1 MSLNP
6 KIYKINKSYRL
17 LTDIKS
23 TLDIC
28 KFIINCGR
36 KSFDIN
42 FTLKDEDFSFI
53 IDSDNNLKYF
63 LYTFNSNEIESDWKN
78 YFPKFLI
85 KDSNFMQ
92 QKLSVVFFIEFEDFL
107 YVIIGGNSY
116 RIIIPFIDEN
126 FGIDI
131 YSRILDPENDELI
144 SIKTRS
150 LTGKKAGNYSF
161 YKENFKLIDHIKFG
175 TIPKEIS
182 LKLSNVKN
190 DNFSFLK
197 KTKNEKIQIVVSNS
211 IKFRKKIEFN
221 ILQSLV
227 KEIKYIEE
235 IEKNNYLTTYTK
247 IENENLEE
255 KLKEKLISEIVNDIP
270 NVLQRRINP
279 LNKFNFEFCSPKY
292 IDKFYEADVYHL
304 YENKEENKYLLFA
317 KTNDKNEIYEK
328 VINRAVEEFGA
339 NYTYENIKFYLF
351 GVKVRS
357 YKNDEK
363 RQLTSAS
370 FLMHLNTEFIL
381 EDQPYFLLDN
391 NWYLL
396 QDSFVK
402 DLNNQCKRILKNY
415 IIPKDILFKNW
426 DKTVLR
432 KESQYNLLY
441 NDIPNYLVFDTI
453 TINGIELCDILYY
466 DETNLYLI
474 HVKYGFDSSIRE
486 LYNQVILSARRLQES
501 LSSNEKE
508 YLKIN
513 FKSIE
518 KKNNVKNITQ
528 SEFIKLFTQ
537 KKINYVMAFTSD
549 NKKEI
554 VIENNIDKIKSSIA
568 KFSIIQSSSE
578 MRGEYYD
585 LFFTQIKRQI
595 TVANS
600 Q

>member
-1 MSLNP
+1 MNLNP
-6 KIYKINKSYRL
+6 KIYKINKAHRL
-17 LTDIKS
+17 LADLKD
-23 TLDIC
+23 TLNIC

-36 KSFDIN
+36 KSSDIN
-42 FTLKDEDFSFI
+42 FKLKDDDFSYHN
-53 IDSDNNLKYF
+53 DLDNNLKYF
-63 LYTFNSNEIESDWKN
+63 LYTFNSDEIESDWKD
-78 YFPKFLI
+78 YFPKYLI
-85 KDSNFMQ
+85 KKSNFIQ

-116 RIIIPFIDEN
+116 KIIIPFIDEN

-131 YSRILDPENDELI
+131 YSRILDPENDQLI

-175 TIPKEIS
+175 TIPNEIS
-182 LKLSNVKN
+182 LKLSVVKN
-190 DNFSFLK
+190 DYFGFLR
-197 KTKNEKIQIVVSNS
+197 KTKNEKIQIIVSNS
-211 IKFRKKIEFN
+211 IKFRKKIEFES
-221 ILQSLV
+221 LKTLV

-235 IEKNNYLTTYTK
+235 IEKSNYLTTYTK
-247 IENENLEE
+247 IEDDNLEI
-255 KLKEKLISEIVNDIP
+255 KLKEKLVSEIVNDIP
-270 NVLQRRINP
+270 NVIQRKINP
-279 LNKFNFEFCSPKY
+279 RNKFHFEFCSPKF

-304 YENKEENKYLLFA
+304 YEIKEENKYFLFA
-317 KTNDKNEIYEK
+317 KTIDKNQIYEK
-328 VINRAVEEFGA
+328 VINRAVEKFGA
-339 NYTYENIKFYLF
+339 NYTFKEIEYYLY

-357 YKNDEK
+357 YKNDDK
-363 RQLTSAS
+363 KQLTSAT

-381 EDQPYFLLDN
+381 EGQPYFLLDN

-402 DLNNQCKRILKNY
+402 DLNSQCKRILKNY
-415 IIPKDILFKNW
+415 TIPKNILFKNW
-426 DKTVLR
+426 DKKTIR

-441 NDIPNYLVFDTI
+441 NDFPNYLVFDTI
-453 TINGIELCDILYY
+453 TINGIELCDIIFY

-474 HVKYGFDSSIRE
+474 HVKSGFDSSMRE

-501 LSSNEKE
+501 IDSKEKE
-508 YLKIN
+508 YLKLN

-518 KKNNVKNITQ
+518 KKNNTKKITQ
-528 SEFIKLFTQ
+528 AEFIKLFS

-549 NKKEI
+549 NTKEI
-554 VIENNIDKIKSSIA
+554 VIENNLDKIKSSIA

-585 LFFTQIKRQI
+585 LFFIQIKR
-595 TVANS
+595 
-600 Q
+600 

>member
-6 KIYKINKSYRL
+6 KVYKVNKNHRL
-17 LTDIKS
+17 LFDLKETK
-23 TLDIC
+23 DIC

-36 KSFDIN
+36 KSFDLN
-42 FTLKDEDFSFI
+42 FSLKEEDFSYKE
-53 IDSDNNLKYF
+53 DLGNNLKYF
-63 LYTFNSNEIESDWKN
+63 LYTYNSNEIESDWKN
-78 YFPKFLI
+78 YFPKYLI
-85 KDSNFMQ
+85 KDSNFIQ

-126 FGIDI
+126 FGIDV

-161 YKENFKLIDHIKFG
+161 YKDNFKLIDHIKFG

-182 LKLSNVKN
+182 LKLSNVNN

-197 KTKNEKIQIVVSNS
+197 KTKNEKIQIIVSNS
-211 IKFRKKIEFN
+211 IKFRKKIEFEL
-221 ILQSLV
+221 LQTLI

-235 IEKNNYLTTYTK
+235 IEKNDYLTTYTK
-247 IENENLEE
+247 IEDNNLVES
-255 KLKEKLISEIVNDIP
+255 LKEKLTQEIVNDIP
-270 NVLQRRINP
+270 NIIQRKLNP
-279 LNKFNFEFCSPKY
+279 LNKFNFEFCHPKS
-292 IDKFYEADVYHL
+292 IDKFYEADFYHL
-304 YENKEENKYLLFA
+304 FENTEENKYSLFA
-317 KTNDKNEIYEK
+317 KTIDKNEIYEI
-328 VINRAVEEFGA
+328 VINRAVEKFGSD
-339 NYTYENIKFYLF
+339 YTYNDIKFYLF
-351 GVKVRS
+351 GVKIRS
-357 YKNDEK
+357 YKTDDK
-363 RQLTSAS
+363 KQLTSAS

-381 EDQPYFLLDN
+381 EGQPYFLLDN

-402 DLNNQCKRILKNY
+402 DLNNQCSRVLKNY
-415 IIPKDILFKNW
+415 ITPKDILFKNW
-426 DKTVLR
+426 DKAVIK
-432 KESQYNLLY
+432 KESEYNLLY
-441 NDIPNYLVFDTI
+441 NDIANYLVFDTI

-474 HVKYGFDSSIRE
+474 HVKHGFDSSIRE

-501 LSSNEKE
+501 LASKEKE
-508 YLKIN
+508 YLKII

-518 KKNNVKNITQ
+518 KKNNTKNITQ
-528 SEFIKLFTQ
+528 SEFIKLFS
-537 KKINYVMAFTSD
+537 KKINYVMAFSSA

-554 VIENNIDKIKSSIA
+554 IIENNMDKIKSSIA
-568 KFSIIQSSSE
+568 KFSVIQSSSE

-585 LFFTQIKRQI
+585 LYFTQIKR
-595 TVANS
+595 
-600 Q
+600 

>member
-1 MSLNP
+1 MNLNP
-6 KIYKINKSYRL
+6 KIYKINKSFRL
-17 LTDIKS
+17 LEGLTDM
-23 TLDIC
+23 LDIC
-28 KFIINCGR
+28 KFIINFSR
-36 KSFDIN
+36 KSIDIN
-42 FTLKDEDFSFI
+42 FILKDEDFSYQV
-53 IDSDNNLKYF
+53 DLENNLKFF
-63 LYTFNSNEIESDWKN
+63 LYTFNSDEVESEWKN
-78 YFPKFLI
+78 YFPKNLI
-85 KDSNFMQ
+85 KDSNFIQ
-92 QKLSVVFFIEFEDFL
+92 QKLSLVFFIEFEDFL

-116 RIIIPFIDEN
+116 RIIIPFLDEN

-150 LTGKKAGNYSF
+150 LTGKKAGNYSY

-182 LKLSNVKN
+182 LKLSNVNN

-197 KTKNEKIQIVVSNS
+197 KTKNEKVQIIVSNS
-211 IKFRKKIEFN
+211 IKFRKKIEFET
-221 ILQSLV
+221 LKSLV

-247 IENENLEE
+247 IENNELEN
-255 KLKEKLISEIVNDIP
+255 KLKEKLINIIVNDIP
-270 NVLQRRINP
+270 NVIQRKINP
-279 LNKFNFEFCSPKY
+279 INKFNYEFCSPKY

-304 YENKEENKYLLFA
+304 FEKTEDSKYSLFA
-317 KTNDKNEIYEK
+317 KTLDKNKIYEL
-328 VINRAVEEFGA
+328 VINKAIEKFGT
-339 NYTYENIKFYLF
+339 NYTFKNIEYFLY

-370 FLMHLNTEFIL
+370 FLMHINTEFIL
-381 EDQPYFLLDN
+381 DEQPYFLLDN

-402 DLNNQCKRILKNY
+402 DLNSQCTRILKNY
-415 IIPKDILFKNW
+415 SIPKNILSKRW
-426 DKTVLR
+426 DKNLIR
-432 KESQYNLLY
+432 KESDYNLLY

-453 TINGIELCDILYY
+453 TINGIELCDVLYY

-501 LSSNEKE
+501 LSSKEKE

-513 FKSIE
+513 FKSIQ
-518 KKNNVKNITQ
+518 KKNNTKNITQ
-528 SEFIKLFTQ
+528 SEFIKLFE

-549 NKKEI
+549 NKNEI
-554 VIENNIDKIKSSIA
+554 IIENNVGKVKSSIA

-585 LFFTQIKRQI
+585 LYFKQIFR
-595 TVANS
+595 
-600 Q
+600 

>member
-1 MSLNP
+1 MNLNP
-6 KIYKINKSYRL
+6 KIYKINKNNRL
-17 LTDIKS
+17 LKDLKDTVA
-23 TLDIC
+23 IC

-36 KSFDIN
+36 KNSDNN
-42 FTLKDEDFSFI
+42 FKLKDEDFSYQN
-53 IDSDNNLKYF
+53 DLENNLKYF

-78 YFPKFLI
+78 YFPQYLI
-85 KDSNFMQ
+85 KNSNFIQ
-92 QKLSVVFFIEFEDFL
+92 QKLSIIFFIEFEDFL

-175 TIPKEIS
+175 TVPNEIS

-190 DNFSFLK
+190 DYFSFLK
-197 KTKNEKIQIVVSNS
+197 RTKNEKTQIIVGNS
-211 IKFRKKIEFN
+211 IKFRKKIEFE
-221 ILQSLV
+221 ILKSLV

-235 IEKNNYLTTYTK
+235 IEKNNYLTTYIK
-247 IENENLEE
+247 IEDETLEN
-255 KLKEKLISEIVNDIP
+255 KLKQKLISEIVNDIP
-270 NVLQRRINP
+270 NIIQRKINP
-279 LNKFNFEFCSPKY
+279 INKFHFEFCSPKF
-292 IDKFYEADVYHL
+292 IDRFYEADVYHL
-304 YENKEENKYLLFA
+304 YEVKEENKYFLFA
-317 KTNDKNEIYEK
+317 KTIDKNEIYEK
-328 VINRAVEEFGA
+328 VINRAIEKFDS
-339 NYTYENIKFYLF
+339 NYTFKDIEYYLY

-357 YKNDEK
+357 YKNDDK
-363 RQLTSAS
+363 RLLTSAS
-370 FLMHLNTEFIL
+370 FLMHLNTEFMF
-381 EDQPYFLLDN
+381 EEQPYFLLDN

-396 QDSFVK
+396 QDSFVQ
-402 DLNNQCKRILKNY
+402 DLNSQCKRILKNY
-415 IIPKDILFKNW
+415 TIPNNILFKNW
-426 DKTVLR
+426 DKAVTR

-453 TINGIELCDILYY
+453 TIDGIELCDILFY
-466 DETNLYLI
+466 DETNVYLI
-474 HVKYGFDSSIRE
+474 HVKSGFDSSMRE
-486 LYNQVILSARRLQES
+486 LYNQVILSARRLQDS
-501 LSSNEKE
+501 ITSKEKK

-528 SEFIKLFTQ
+528 SEFIKLFS

-549 NKKEI
+549 SKKEVI
-554 VIENNIDKIKSSIA
+554 IENNLDKIKSSIA

-585 LFFTQIKRQI
+585 LFFTQINR
-595 TVANS
+595 
-600 Q
+600 

>member
-1 MSLNP
+1 MNLNP
-6 KIYKINKSYRL
+6 KIYKINKGHRL
-17 LTDIKS
+17 LEDLND

-36 KSFDIN
+36 KSHNIN
-42 FTLKDEDFSFI
+42 FNLKDEDFSYQVDI
-53 IDSDNNLKYF
+53 ENNLKYF
-63 LYTFNSNEIESDWKN
+63 LYTFNSDEIESDWKN

-85 KDSNFMQ
+85 KDSNFIQ
-92 QKLSVVFFIEFEDFL
+92 QKLSLVFFIEFEDFL

-150 LTGKKAGNYSF
+150 LTGKKAGNYAF

-182 LKLSNVKN
+182 LKLSNIQN
-190 DNFSFLK
+190 DNFGFLK
-197 KTKNEKIQIVVSNS
+197 KQKSEKVQIIVSNS
-211 IKFRKKIEFN
+211 IKFRKKIEFET
-221 ILQSLV
+221 LKSLV

-235 IEKNNYLTTYTK
+235 IEKSNYLTTYTK
-247 IENENLEE
+247 IEDENLEK
-255 KLKEKLISEIVNDIP
+255 KLKEKLVQVIVNDIP
-270 NVLQRRINP
+270 NIIQRKINP
-279 LNKFNFEFCSPKY
+279 KNKFNFEFCSPKY
-292 IDKFYEADVYHL
+292 IDKFYEADTYHL
-304 YENKEENKYLLFA
+304 FENKEENKYSLFA
-317 KTNDKNEIYEK
+317 KVIDKNEIYER
-328 VINRAVEEFGA
+328 VINRAIEKFGA
-339 NYTYENIKFYLF
+339 NYTSKEIEYYLY

-381 EDQPYFLLDN
+381 DEQPYFLLDN

-402 DLNNQCKRILKNY
+402 DLNNQCTRVLKNY
-415 IIPKDILFKNW
+415 TLPKNILFKNW
-426 DKTVLR
+426 DKTVTR

-453 TINGIELCDILYY
+453 TINGIELCDILFY

-501 LSSNEKE
+501 ISSKEKE

-518 KKNNVKNITQ
+518 KKNNIKNITQ
-528 SEFIKLFTQ
+528 SEFIKLFS

-549 NKKEI
+549 NVKEI
-554 VIENNIDKIKSSIA
+554 VIENNIEKIKSSIA

-585 LFFTQIKRQI
+585 LFFTQIRR
-595 TVANS
+595 
-600 Q
+600 

>member
-1 MSLNP
+1 MNLNP
-6 KIYKINKSYRL
+6 KIYKILKNHRL
-17 LTDIKS
+17 LVDLKD

-36 KSFDIN
+36 KSSDIN
-42 FTLKDEDFSFI
+42 FKLKEDDYTFE
-53 IDSDNNLKYF
+53 IDLENNFKYF
-63 LYTFNSNEIESDWKN
+63 LYTYNSDEVESEWKN

-85 KDSNFMQ
+85 KDNNFTQ
-92 QKLSVVFFIEFEDFL
+92 QKLSVVFFIEFQDFL

-116 RIIIPFIDEN
+116 RIIIPFIDDN

-131 YSRILDPENDELI
+131 YSRILDPENDDLI

-182 LKLSNVKN
+182 VKLSNVEN

-197 KTKNEKIQIVVSNS
+197 KTKNEKIQIVISNS
-211 IKFRKKIEFN
+211 IKFRKKIEFDL
-221 ILQSLV
+221 LQTLI

-247 IENENLEE
+247 IEDSNLI
-255 KLKEKLISEIVNDIP
+255 KRLKEKLINEIVNDIP
-270 NVLQRRINP
+270 NIILKKINP
-279 LNKFNFEFCSPKY
+279 RNKFNYEFCSPKH
-292 IDKFYEADVYHL
+292 IDKFYEADVYQL
-304 YENKEENKYLLFA
+304 YENKEESKYSLFA
-317 KTNDKNEIYEK
+317 KTLDKNEIYEK
-328 VINRAVEEFGA
+328 VITRAVEKFGT
-339 NYTYENIKFYLF
+339 NYTYKDIEYYLY

-370 FLMHLNTEFIL
+370 FLMHLNTEFMF
-381 EDQPYFLLDN
+381 EEEPYFLLDN

-402 DLNNQCKRILKNY
+402 DLNNQCTRILKNY
-415 IIPKDILFKNW
+415 IAPKNILFQNW
-426 DKTVLR
+426 DKTLIR

-441 NDIPNYLVFDTI
+441 NDIPNYLIFDTI

-501 LSSNEKE
+501 LPTKEKDF
-508 YLKIN
+508 LKKN
-513 FKSIE
+513 FKSIQ
-518 KKNNVKNITQ
+518 KKNNTKKISQ
-528 SEFIKLFTQ
+528 AEFIKLFS

-549 NKKEI
+549 NKTEI
-554 VIENNIDKIKSSIA
+554 VIENNMSKIKSSIA

-585 LFFTQIKRQI
+585 LFFTQIKR
-595 TVANS
+595 
-600 Q
+600 